1 MTIDPG
7 IKLLIV
13 DDLPENLLALE
24 ASIRDDGYSIHQ
36 ASSGEEALAL
46 LLEHEFALAILD
58 VQMPGMNGFELAELI
73 RGMARTKHLPIVFV
87 SAAGKELDYAFKG
100 YENGAVDF
108 LYKPLDAYVVKS
120 KVQVFVDLYRQ
131 RTELRRQLVAL
142 EESRRRQQALVS
154 ELQTAQVDLK
164 RALQMRDEF
173 MSMVVH
179 ELRTPLSVLAME
191 VRVRQH
197 QIAAENATFFAP
209 ENLSKMFE
217 RDQRQVRSL
226 TRLIDDML
234 DVSQIQHGKLSI
246 RRARCDLTAMLR
258 RVVAEMQGQRSDV
271 PITLKS
277 DCVDLVGDWDEFR
290 LEQVVVNLLTNALR
304 YGASKPVAVELSQL
318 PGAAAIRVS
327 DQGLGIAPED
337 RVRVFEQFVRVGDR
351 LRTPGLGLGLY
362 ITKQLVE
369 AHGGT
374 ISVESTLGEGSTFT
388 VALPTSAAE
397 AQPAIELAV
406 APARAA

>member
-13 DDLPENLLALE
+13 DDLPENLMALE
-24 ASIRDDGYSIHQ
+24 AVIRDDAYSIHQ
-36 ASSGEEALAL
+36 ASSGEQALAL

-108 LYKPLDAYVVKS
+108 MYKPLDAYAVKS
-120 KVQVFVDLYRQ
+120 KVQVFVDLFRQ
-131 RTELRRQLVAL
+131 RTELRRQLAAL
-142 EESRRRQQALVS
+142 EESRRRQQALVA
-154 ELQTAQVDLK
+154 ELQTAQVELK

-197 QIAAENATFFAP
+197 QVANDNQAFFAAENLT
-209 ENLSKMFE
+209 KMFE

-246 RRARCDLTAMLR
+246 RRCATDLTALVR
-258 RVVAEMQGQRSDV
+258 RVVAQTAAQRTDV
-271 PITLKS
+271 QINLKA
-277 DCVDLVGDWDEFR
+277 DVEICGEWDEFR
-290 LEQVVVNLLTNALR
+290 VEQVVVNLLTNALR
-304 YGASKPVAVELSQL
+304 YGAGKPIDVELLQL
-318 PGAAAIRVS
+318 PGAAAVKVT
-327 DQGLGIAPED
+327 DHGVGIAPD
-337 RVRVFEQFVRVGDR
+337 DKARVFEQFVRVGDR
-351 LRTPGLGLGLY
+351 TRTPGLGLGLY

-388 VALPTSAAE
+388 VALPL
-397 AQPAIELAV
+397 PNG
-406 APARAA
+406 

>member
-108 LYKPLDAYVVKS
+108 LYKPLDAYAVKS
-120 KVQVFVDLYRQ
+120 KVQVFVDLFRQ

-209 ENLSKMFE
+209 ENLSRMFE
-217 RDQRQVRSL
+217 RNQRQVRSL

-246 RRARCDLTAMLR
+246 RRGKCDLSAMLK
-258 RVVAEMQGQRSDV
+258 RVVGEVQGQRSDV
-271 PITLKS
+271 PITLKA
-277 DCVDLVGDWDEFR
+277 DCIDLVGDWDEFR

-304 YGASKPVAVELSQL
+304 YGAGKPIRVELIQL

-327 DQGLGIAPED
+327 DEGVGIAPED
-337 RVRVFEQFVRVGDR
+337 RARVFEQFVRVGDR

-374 ISVESTLGEGSTFT
+374 ISVESALGEGSTFT
-388 VALPTSAAE
+388 VALPAASAE
-397 AQPAIELAV
+397 APPAEM
-406 APARAA
+406 PAKAENL

>member
-108 LYKPLDAYVVKS
+108 LYKPLDAYAVKS
-120 KVQVFVDLYRQ
+120 KVQVFVDLYHQ

-197 QIAAENATFFAP
+197 QIAAENTAFFAP
-209 ENLSKMFE
+209 ENLSRMFE

-246 RRARCDLTAMLR
+246 RRARCDLGAMLR

-271 PITLKS
+271 PITLT
-277 DCVDLVGDWDEFR
+277 VDDAELLGEWDEFR

-304 YGASKPVAVELSQL
+304 YGGGKPIAVELAQL
-318 PGAAAIRVS
+318 PGAASIRVS
-327 DQGLGIAPED
+327 DRGVGIAPED
-337 RVRVFEQFVRVGDR
+337 SARVFEQFVRVGDR

-374 ISVESTLGEGSTFT
+374 ISVDSTLGEGSTFT
-388 VALPTSAAE
+388 VALPTAATE
-397 AQPAIELAV
+397 T
-406 APARAA
+406 APAAKAA

>member
-108 LYKPLDAYVVKS
+108 LYKPLDAYAVKS

-154 ELQTAQVDLK
+154 ELQTAQVDLR

-197 QIAAENATFFAP
+197 QIAAENTAFFAP
-209 ENLSKMFE
+209 ENLSRMFE

-246 RRARCDLTAMLR
+246 RRGRCDLSAMLK
-258 RVVAEMQGQRSDV
+258 RVVNEVQGQRSDV
-271 PITLKS
+271 PILLEV

-304 YGASKPVAVELSQL
+304 YGNGKPIRVQLSQL
-318 PGAAAIRVS
+318 PGAATIRVS
-327 DQGLGIAPED
+327 DQGVGIAPED
-337 RVRVFEQFVRVGDR
+337 RARVFEQFVRVGDR

-388 VALPTSAAE
+388 VALPTVNAESAPAAE
-397 AQPAIELAV
+397 PAK
-406 APARAA
+406 AA

>member
-13 DDLPENLLALE
+13 DDLPENLMALE
-24 ASIRDDGYSIHQ
+24 ASIRDEAWSIHQ

-87 SAAGKELDYAFKG
+87 SAAGRELDYAFKG

-108 LYKPLDAYVVKS
+108 LYKPLDAYAVKS

-131 RTELRRQLVAL
+131 RTELRRQLAAL
-142 EESRRRQQALVS
+142 EESRRRQQALVA

-197 QIAAENATFFAP
+197 QVAAGNTTFFSS
-209 ENLSKMFE
+209 ENLSRMFE

-246 RRARCDLTAMLR
+246 RRGRCDLAAMLR
-258 RVVAEMQGQRSDV
+258 RVVAEVQGQRSDV
-271 PITLKS
+271 PITLKA
-277 DCVDLVGDWDEFR
+277 DGVDVVGDWDEFR

-304 YGASKPVAVELSQL
+304 YGAGKPIRVELSEL
-318 PGAAAIRVS
+318 PGAATIRVT
-327 DQGLGIAPED
+327 DQGVGIAPDD
-337 RVRVFEQFVRVGDR
+337 RARVFEQFVRVGDR
-351 LRTPGLGLGLY
+351 TRVPGLGLGLY

-374 ISVESTLGEGSTFT
+374 ISVDSTLGEGSTFT
-388 VALPTSAAE
+388 VALPTAGAE
-397 AQPAIELAV
+397 A
-406 APARAA
+406 APALQTAKAA

>member
-108 LYKPLDAYVVKS
+108 LYKPLDAYAVKS
-120 KVQVFVDLYRQ
+120 KVQVFVDLFRQ

-142 EESRRRQQALVS
+142 EESRRRQQALVA
-154 ELQTAQVDLK
+154 ELQTAQIDLK

-197 QIAAENATFFAP
+197 QLAADNAGFFAT

-258 RVVAEMQGQRSDV
+258 RVVAEVQGQRGDV
-271 PITLKS
+271 RITLAA
-277 DCVDLVGDWDEFR
+277 DCAEIGGDWDEFR

-304 YGASKPVAVELSQL
+304 YGAGKPISVELCQL

-327 DQGLGIAPED
+327 DRGIGIAPED
-337 RVRVFEQFVRVGDR
+337 RLRVFEQFVRVGDR
-351 LRTPGLGLGLY
+351 MRTPGLGLGLY

-374 ISVESTLGEGSTFT
+374 ISVDSTLGEGSTFT
-388 VALPTSAAE
+388 VALPTA
-397 AQPAIELAV
+397 
-406 APARAA
+406 

>member
-1 MTIDPG
+1 MTIDTG

-73 RGMARTKHLPIVFV
+73 RGMARTRHLPIVFV

-108 LYKPLDAYVVKS
+108 LYKPLDAYAVKS

-142 EESRRRQQALVS
+142 EEARRRQQALVS
-154 ELQTAQVDLK
+154 ELQTAQTDLK

-197 QIAAENATFFAP
+197 QVAAQNTAFFAP

-246 RRARCDLTAMLR
+246 RRARCDLAAMLR
-258 RVVAEMQGQRSDV
+258 RVVGEVQGQRGDV
-271 PITLKS
+271 PIMLEA
-277 DCVDLVGDWDEFR
+277 DGAELVGEWDEFR

-304 YGASKPVAVELSQL
+304 YGNGKPVRVQLSHL
-318 PGAAAIRVS
+318 PGAATIRVS
-327 DQGLGIAPED
+327 DQGVGIAPED
-337 RVRVFEQFVRVGDR
+337 RGRVFEQFVRVGDR
-351 LRTPGLGLGLY
+351 MRTPGLGLGLY
-362 ITKQLVE
+362 ITRQLVE

-388 VALPTSAAE
+388 VALPMATTDAVPAASA
-397 AQPAIELAV
+397 PV
-406 APARAA
+406 AAGAT

>member
-1 MTIDPG
+1 MTIDTG

-24 ASIRDDGYSIHQ
+24 ASIRDDNYSIHQ
-36 ASSGEEALAL
+36 ASSGEEALSL
-46 LLEHEFALAILD
+46 LLEHEFALAIID
-58 VQMPGMNGFELAELI
+58 VQMPGMNGFELAELM
-73 RGMARTKHLPIVFV
+73 RGTERTRHIPIIFV
-87 SAAGKELDYAFKG
+87 SAAGSELNYAFKG

-108 LYKPLDAYVVKS
+108 LQKPLDAYAVKS

-154 ELQTAQVDLK
+154 ELQTAQIDLK

-197 QIAAENATFFAP
+197 QIAAENTAFFAP

-246 RRARCDLTAMLR
+246 RRGRCDLTAMLK
-258 RVVAEMQGQRSDV
+258 RVVNEVQGQRGDV
-271 PITLKS
+271 PITLKA
-277 DCVDLVGDWDEFR
+277 DCVDLIGEWDEFR

-304 YGASKPVAVELSQL
+304 YGGGKPIRVELSQL

-327 DQGLGIAPED
+327 DQGVGIAPED
-337 RVRVFEQFVRVGDR
+337 RTRVFEQFVRVGDR

-388 VALPTSAAE
+388 VALPTMAAE
-397 AQPAIELAV
+397 ASAAIE
-406 APARAA
+406 PAKAA

>member
-87 SAAGKELDYAFKG
+87 SAAGRELDYAFKG

-108 LYKPLDAYVVKS
+108 LYKPLDAYAVKS

-154 ELQTAQVDLK
+154 ELQTVQVDLK

-197 QIAAENATFFAP
+197 QIAADNATFFAT

-246 RRARCDLTAMLR
+246 RRGKCDLTAMLR
-258 RVVAEMQGQRSDV
+258 RVVAEMQGQRNDV
-271 PITLKS
+271 PITLNA
-277 DCVDLVGDWDEFR
+277 DCVDLHGEWDEFR

-304 YGASKPVAVELSQL
+304 YGSGKPIVVELRQL

-327 DQGLGIAPED
+327 DQGVGIASED
-337 RVRVFEQFVRVGDR
+337 RVRVFEQFVRVGER

-388 VALPTSAAE
+388 VALPMSAAE
-397 AQPAIELAV
+397 AMPAI

>member
-24 ASIRDDGYSIHQ
+24 ASIRDDGYSVHQ

-108 LYKPLDAYVVKS
+108 LYKPLDAYTVKS

-142 EESRRRQQALVS
+142 EESRRRQQALVA
-154 ELQTAQVDLK
+154 ELQTAQVELK
-164 RALQMRDEF
+164 HALQMRDEF

-197 QIAAENATFFAP
+197 QIAADNVGFFAT

-258 RVVAEMQGQRSDV
+258 RVVAEVSGQSGDV
-271 PITLKS
+271 PITLTA
-277 DCVDLVGDWDEFR
+277 DCVDLAGEWDEFR
-290 LEQVVVNLLTNALR
+290 LEQVVINLLTNALR
-304 YGASKPVAVELSQL
+304 YGGGKPISVELVQL

-327 DQGLGIAPED
+327 DRGIGIAPED
-337 RVRVFEQFVRVGDR
+337 RARVFEQFVRVGDR
-351 LRTPGLGLGLY
+351 MRTPGLGLGLY

-374 ISVESTLGEGSTFT
+374 ISVDSTLGEGSTFT
-388 VALPTSAAE
+388 VALPIVIVE
-397 AQPAIELAV
+397 AV
-406 APARAA
+406 

>member
-36 ASSGEEALAL
+36 ASSGEQALAL

-131 RTELRRQLVAL
+131 RTELRRQLAAL

-197 QIAAENATFFAP
+197 QVAAGNAVFFEP
-209 ENLSKMFE
+209 ENLSRMFE

-246 RRARCDLTAMLR
+246 RRGRCEVGGMLR
-258 RVVAEMQGQRSDV
+258 RVVSEVQGQRSDV
-271 PITLKS
+271 PITL
-277 DCVDLVGDWDEFR
+277 DIACDELVGEWDEFR
-290 LEQVVVNLLTNALR
+290 IEQVVVNLLTNALR
-304 YGASKPVAVELSQL
+304 YGAGKPIRVTLEQL

-327 DQGLGIAPED
+327 DQGVGISPED
-337 RVRVFEQFVRVGDR
+337 SARVFEQFVRVGDR

-388 VALPTSAAE
+388 VALPTAAAE
-397 AQPAIELAV
+397 AAPAPAV
-406 APARAA
+406 ARAA

>member
-36 ASSGEEALAL
+36 AASGEEALAL

-108 LYKPLDAYVVKS
+108 LYKPLDAYAVKS

-154 ELQTAQVDLK
+154 ELQTAQIELK

-197 QIAAENATFFAP
+197 QVAAENTAFFAP

-246 RRARCDLTAMLR
+246 RRGRCDLTAMLR
-258 RVVAEMQGQRSDV
+258 RVVSEIQGQRSDV
-271 PITLKS
+271 EITLQA
-277 DCVDLVGDWDEFR
+277 DCVELVGDWDEFR

-304 YGASKPVAVELSQL
+304 YGGGKPVRVELSQL
-318 PGAAAIRVS
+318 PGAATIRVS
-327 DQGLGIAPED
+327 DQGVGIAPED
-337 RVRVFEQFVRVGDR
+337 RARVFEQFVRVGDR

-374 ISVESTLGEGSTFT
+374 ISVESVLGEGSTFT
-388 VALPTSAAE
+388 VALPTTGAE
-397 AQPAIELAV
+397 SPAGVA
-406 APARAA
+406 APARAGA

>member
-24 ASIRDDGYSIHQ
+24 ASIRDDGYSIHR

-73 RGMARTKHLPIVFV
+73 RGMARTRHLPIVFV

-108 LYKPLDAYVVKS
+108 LYKPLDAYAVKS
-120 KVQVFVDLYRQ
+120 KVQVFVDLYHQ

-154 ELQTAQVDLK
+154 ELQTAQAALK

-197 QIAAENATFFAP
+197 QIAAGNATFFAT

-246 RRARCDLTAMLR
+246 RRAACDLAVMLR
-258 RVVAEMQGQRSDV
+258 RVVAEVQGQRSDV
-271 PITLKS
+271 AISLKA
-277 DCVDLVGDWDEFR
+277 DCVDVRGEWDEFR

-304 YGASKPVAVELSQL
+304 YGGGKPILVELSQL
-318 PGAAAIRVS
+318 PGAASIRVS
-327 DQGLGIAPED
+327 DHGVGISPED
-337 RVRVFEQFVRVGDR
+337 RTRVFEQFVRVGDR

-388 VALPTSAAE
+388 VALPTMAAD
-397 AQPAIELAV
+397 AVPAI
-406 APARAA
+406 APANAA

>member
-24 ASIRDDGYSIHQ
+24 ASIRDDRYSIHQ

-73 RGMARTKHLPIVFV
+73 RGMARTRHLPIVFV

-108 LYKPLDAYVVKS
+108 LYKPLDAYAVKS
-120 KVQVFVDLYRQ
+120 KVQVFVDLYHQ
-131 RTELRRQLVAL
+131 RTELRRQLAAL
-142 EESRRRQQALVS
+142 EESRRRQQALVA
-154 ELQTAQVDLK
+154 ELQTAQVDLQ
-164 RALQMRDEF
+164 RAVKMRDEF

-197 QIAAENATFFAP
+197 QVERGNMEFFAP
-209 ENLSKMFE
+209 DKLARMLE

-246 RRARCDLTAMLR
+246 RRGRCDLTAMLR
-258 RVVAEMQGQRSDV
+258 RVVAEVQGQRGDV
-271 PITLKS
+271 EILLDPECAEIS
-277 DCVDLVGDWDEFR
+277 GEWDEFR

-304 YGASKPVAVELSQL
+304 YGAGKPVHVSLRQR
-318 PGAAAIRVS
+318 PGAAVIQVRDEGV
-327 DQGLGIAPED
+327 GIAPED
-337 RVRVFEQFVRVGDR
+337 VQRVFEQFVRVGE
-351 LRTPGLGLGLY
+351 RTRVPGLGLGLY
-362 ITKQLVE
+362 ITRQLVE

-374 ISVESTLGEGSTFT
+374 IAVESTLGEGSTFT
-388 VALPTSAAE
+388 VALPTAGGGG
-397 AQPAIELAV
+397 
-406 APARAA
+406 ART

>member
-1 MTIDPG
+1 MNID
-7 IKLLIV
+7 IESKLLLV

-24 ASIRDDGYSIHQ
+24 ALIRAPGRIAYRAGSAD
-36 ASSGEEALAL
+36 AALAL
-46 LLEHEFALAILD
+46 LLEHEFALAIVD

-73 RGMARTKHLPIVFV
+73 RGMARTRHLPIVFV

-108 LYKPLDAYVVKS
+108 LYKPLDAYAVKS

-131 RTELRRQLVAL
+131 RTELRRQLAAL
-142 EESRRRQQALVS
+142 EESRRRQQALVA
-154 ELQTAQVDLK
+154 ELQATQIELEG
-164 RALQMRDEF
+164 ALRMRDEF

-197 QIAAENATFFAP
+197 QVAAGNTTFFSP
-209 ENLSKMFE
+209 ENLSRMFE

-246 RRARCDLTAMLR
+246 RRGACDLAAMMR
-258 RVVAEMQGQRSDV
+258 RVVAEVQGQRSDV
-271 PITLKS
+271 PITLKA
-277 DCVDLVGDWDEFR
+277 DGVDVVGEWDEFR

-304 YGASKPVAVELSQL
+304 YGAGKPIRVELDQL
-318 PGAAAIRVS
+318 PGAATIRVS
-327 DQGLGIAPED
+327 DQGVGIAPD
-337 RVRVFEQFVRVGDR
+337 DKARVFEQFVRVGDR
-351 LRTPGLGLGLY
+351 SRIPGLGLGLY
-362 ITKQLVE
+362 ITRQLVE

-388 VALPTSAAE
+388 VALPTASAE
-397 AQPAIELAV
+397 AV
-406 APARAA
+406 PARQAAKAA

>member
-13 DDLPENLLALE
+13 DDLPENLMALE
-24 ASIRDDGYSIHQ
+24 ALIRDDAWSVHQ

-73 RGMARTKHLPIVFV
+73 RGMARTRHLPIVFV

-108 LYKPLDAYVVKS
+108 LYKPLDAYAVKS

-131 RTELRRQLVAL
+131 RTELRRQLAAL
-142 EESRRRQQALVS
+142 EESRRRQQALVA
-154 ELQTAQVDLK
+154 ELQATQIELEL
-164 RALQMRDEF
+164 ALRMRDEF

-197 QIAAENATFFAP
+197 QVAAGNTTFFSP
-209 ENLSKMFE
+209 ENLSRMFE

-246 RRARCDLTAMLR
+246 RRGACDLAAMMR
-258 RVVAEMQGQRSDV
+258 RVVAEVQGQRSDV
-271 PITLKS
+271 PITLKAEG
-277 DCVDLVGDWDEFR
+277 VDVVGEWDEFR

-304 YGASKPVAVELSQL
+304 YGAGKPIRVELDQL
-318 PGAAAIRVS
+318 PGAATIRVS
-327 DQGLGIAPED
+327 DQGVGIAPED
-337 RVRVFEQFVRVGDR
+337 QARVFEQFVRVGDR
-351 LRTPGLGLGLY
+351 TRIPGLGLGLY
-362 ITKQLVE
+362 ITRQLVE

-374 ISVESTLGEGSTFT
+374 ISVESKLGEGSTFT
-388 VALPTSAAE
+388 VALPTAGAE
-397 AQPAIELAV
+397 SV
-406 APARAA
+406 PARQAAKAA

>member
-1 MTIDPG
+1 MTKDRATRI
-7 IKLLIV
+7 LIV
-13 DDLPENLLALE
+13 DDLPENLMALE

-36 ASSGEEALAL
+36 ATSGEEALAL

-58 VQMPGMNGFELAELI
+58 VQMPGMDGFELAELV

-87 SAAGKELDYAFKG
+87 SAAGRELDYAFKG

-108 LYKPLDAYVVKS
+108 LYKPIDAFAVKS
-120 KVQVFVDLYRQ
+120 KVRVFVDLWQQ
-131 RTELRRQLVAL
+131 RLELRRQLGAL
-142 EESRRRQQALVS
+142 EEARRRMQALVG
-154 ELQTAQVDLK
+154 ELQATQVELQH
-164 RALQMRDEF
+164 ALQMRDEF

-197 QIAAENATFFAP
+197 QLAADNAGFFAT
-209 ENLSKMFE
+209 ENLAKMFE

-246 RRARCDLTAMLR
+246 RRGRCDLVEMLR
-258 RVVAEMQGQRSDV
+258 RVVAEISAQREDV
-271 PITLKS
+271 PVTLAT
-277 DCVDLVGDWDEFR
+277 DRETLEGDWDEFR

-304 YGASKPVAVELSQL
+304 YGANMPVAVELRTL
-318 PGAAAIRVS
+318 PGAAQIRVS
-327 DQGLGIAPED
+327 DQGVGIAPED
-337 RVRVFEQFVRVGDR
+337 QARVFEQFVRVGDR
-351 LRTPGLGLGLY
+351 RRISGLGLGLY
-362 ITKQLVE
+362 ITQQLVL

-374 ISVESTLGEGSTFT
+374 IAVESKLGEGSTFT
-388 VALPTSAAE
+388 VTLPPGDGTNAGVWSGTT
-397 AQPAIELAV
+397 
-406 APARAA
+406 

>member
-108 LYKPLDAYVVKS
+108 LYKPLDAYAVKS

-197 QIAAENATFFAP
+197 QIAAENTAFFAP
-209 ENLSKMFE
+209 ENLSRMFE

-246 RRARCDLTAMLR
+246 RRARCDLGAMLR

-271 PITLKS
+271 PITLT
-277 DCVDLVGDWDEFR
+277 VDDAELLGEWDEFR

-304 YGASKPVAVELSQL
+304 YGGGKPIAVELAQL
-318 PGAAAIRVS
+318 PGAASIRVS
-327 DQGLGIAPED
+327 DRGVGIAPED
-337 RVRVFEQFVRVGDR
+337 SARVFEQFVRVGDR

-374 ISVESTLGEGSTFT
+374 ISVDSTLGEGSTFT
-388 VALPTSAAE
+388 VALPTAATE
-397 AQPAIELAV
+397 T
-406 APARAA
+406 APAAKAA

>member
-87 SAAGKELDYAFKG
+87 SAAGRELDYAFKG

-108 LYKPLDAYVVKS
+108 LYKPLDAYAVKS

-142 EESRRRQQALVS
+142 EESRRRQQALVA
-154 ELQTAQVDLK
+154 ELQTAQVDLR

-197 QIAAENATFFAP
+197 QVAAQNSAFFAP

-246 RRARCDLTAMLR
+246 RRGRCDLSAMLK
-258 RVVAEMQGQRSDV
+258 RVVGEMQGQRSDV
-271 PITLKS
+271 AITLQA
-277 DCVDLVGDWDEFR
+277 DGVDLVGEWDEFR

-304 YGASKPVAVELSQL
+304 YGAGKPVRVELDQL
-318 PGAAAIRVS
+318 PGAATIRVS
-327 DQGLGIAPED
+327 DQGVGIAPED
-337 RVRVFEQFVRVGDR
+337 RGRVFEQFVRVGDR
-351 LRTPGLGLGLY
+351 LRAPGLGLGLY
-362 ITKQLVE
+362 ITRQLVE

-374 ISVESTLGEGSTFT
+374 ISVESVLGEGSTFT
-388 VALPTSAAE
+388 VALPTTAA
-397 AQPAIELAV
+397 Q
-406 APARAA
+406 APAAAMAPAPVGAA

>member
-13 DDLPENLLALE
+13 DDLPENLMALE
-24 ASIRDDGYSIHQ
+24 ASIRDDGYSVHQ

-73 RGMARTKHLPIVFV
+73 RGMARTRHLPIVFV
-87 SAAGKELDYAFKG
+87 SAGKELDYAFKG

-108 LYKPLDAYVVKS
+108 LYKPLDAYAVKS
-120 KVQVFVDLYRQ
+120 KVQVFVDLHRQ
-131 RTELRRQLVAL
+131 RTELRHQLVAL
-142 EESRRRQQALVS
+142 EESRRRQQALVA
-154 ELQTAQVDLK
+154 ELQTAQVDLR

-197 QIAAENATFFAP
+197 QVAAGNTTFFLP

-246 RRARCDLTAMLR
+246 RRGRCDLSAMLR
-258 RVVAEMQGQRSDV
+258 RVVAEVQGQRSDV
-271 PITLKS
+271 PITLEA
-277 DCVDLVGDWDEFR
+277 DGVDVVGDWDEFR

-304 YGASKPVAVELSQL
+304 YGAGKPVRVELARL

-327 DQGLGIAPED
+327 DQGVGIAPED
-337 RVRVFEQFVRVGDR
+337 QGRVFEQFVRVGDR
-351 LRTPGLGLGLY
+351 QRVAGLGLGLY
-362 ITKQLVE
+362 LTKQLVE

-374 ISVESTLGEGSTFT
+374 ISVDSTLGEGSTFT
-388 VALPTSAAE
+388 VALPTMMAETEPAMQAAK
-397 AQPAIELAV
+397 
-406 APARAA
+406 AA

>member
-108 LYKPLDAYVVKS
+108 LYKPLDAYAVKS
-120 KVQVFVDLYRQ
+120 KVQVFVDLFRQ

-142 EESRRRQQALVS
+142 EESRRLQQALVA

-164 RALQMRDEF
+164 RAVQMRDEF

-197 QIAAENATFFAP
+197 QVAADNQAFFATP
-209 ENLSKMFE
+209 NLTKMFE

-246 RRARCDLTAMLR
+246 RRGRCDLTGMLR
-258 RVVAEMQGQRSDV
+258 RVVAEVQATRSDV
-271 PITLKS
+271 QITLAA
-277 DCVDLVGDWDEFR
+277 DCAEISGEWDEFR

-304 YGASKPVAVELSQL
+304 YGGGKPVSVDLQQL

-327 DQGLGIAPED
+327 DHGVGIAPED
-337 RVRVFEQFVRVGDR
+337 RGRVFEQFVRVGDR
-351 LRTPGLGLGLY
+351 MRTPGLGLGLY

-374 ISVESTLGEGSTFT
+374 ISVDSTLGEGSTFT
-388 VALPTSAAE
+388 VALPTSGAE
-397 AQPAIELAV
+397 AS
-406 APARAA
+406 

>member
-13 DDLPENLLALE
+13 DDLPENLMALE
-24 ASIRDDGYSIHQ
+24 ASIRDEAWSVHQ

-108 LYKPLDAYVVKS
+108 LYKPLDAYAVKS

-131 RTELRRQLVAL
+131 RTELRRQLAAL
-142 EESRRRQQALVS
+142 EESRRRQQALVA
-154 ELQTAQVDLK
+154 ELQATQIELEG
-164 RALQMRDEF
+164 ALRMRDEF

-197 QIAAENATFFAP
+197 QVAAGNTTFFSP
-209 ENLSKMFE
+209 ENLSRMFE

-246 RRARCDLTAMLR
+246 RRGACDLAAMMR
-258 RVVAEMQGQRSDV
+258 RVVAEVQGQRSDV
-271 PITLKS
+271 PITLKA
-277 DCVDLVGDWDEFR
+277 DGVDVVGEWDEFR

-304 YGASKPVAVELSQL
+304 YGAGKPIRVELEQL
-318 PGAAAIRVS
+318 PGAATIRVS
-327 DQGLGIAPED
+327 DQGVGIAPD
-337 RVRVFEQFVRVGDR
+337 DKARVFEQFVRVGDR
-351 LRTPGLGLGLY
+351 SRIPGLGLGLY
-362 ITKQLVE
+362 ITRQLVE

-374 ISVESTLGEGSTFT
+374 ISVESTLGEGSSFT
-388 VALPTSAAE
+388 VALPTAGAE
-397 AQPAIELAV
+397 AV
-406 APARAA
+406 PARQAVKAV

>member
-24 ASIRDDGYSIHQ
+24 ASIRDDGHSVFQ
-36 ASSGEEALAL
+36 ARSGEEALSL

-73 RGMARTKHLPIVFV
+73 RGMARTRHLPIVFV
-87 SAAGKELDYAFKG
+87 SAAGKDLDYAFQG

-108 LYKPLDAYVVKS
+108 LHKPLDAYAVRS
-120 KVQVFVDLYRQ
+120 KVRVFVDLYRQ
-131 RTELRRQLVAL
+131 RTELRRQLAAL
-142 EESRRRQQALVS
+142 EESRRLQQALVA
-154 ELQTAQVDLK
+154 ELQEAQVDLR
-164 RALQMRDEF
+164 RAVKTRDEF

-197 QIAAENATFFAP
+197 QLAAGNAGFFSQ
-209 ENLSKMFE
+209 ENLARMLE

-234 DVSQIQHGKLSI
+234 DVSQIRHGKLSI
-246 RRARCDLTAMLR
+246 RRGRCDLPAMLR
-258 RVVAEMQGQRSDV
+258 RVVAEVQGQRGDV
-271 PITLKS
+271 PVTLETDGS
-277 DCVDLVGDWDEFR
+277 EIFGEWDEFR
-290 LEQVVVNLLTNALR
+290 LEQVVVNLLNNALR
-304 YGASKPVAVELSQL
+304 YGAGKPVRVELRQM
-318 PGAAAIRVS
+318 PGAAEIRVV
-327 DQGLGIAPED
+327 DQGIGIAPED
-337 RVRVFEQFVRVGDR
+337 RARIFEQFVRVGE
-351 LRTPGLGLGLY
+351 RTRAPGLGLGLY
-362 ITKQLVE
+362 ITRQLVE

-374 ISVESTLGEGSTFT
+374 ISVDSVPGEGATFT
-388 VALPTSAAE
+388 VALPTTG
-397 AQPAIELAV
+397 PD
-406 APARAA
+406 RA

>member
-13 DDLPENLLALE
+13 DDLPENLMALE
-24 ASIRDDGYSIHQ
+24 ASIRDEAWSIHQ

-108 LYKPLDAYVVKS
+108 LYKPLDAYAVKS

-154 ELQTAQVDLK
+154 ELQTAQVDLR

-197 QIAAENATFFAP
+197 QVAAGNTTFFLP

-246 RRARCDLTAMLR
+246 RRGKCDLSAMLK
-258 RVVAEMQGQRSDV
+258 RVVAEVQGQRSDV
-271 PITLKS
+271 PITLKA
-277 DCVDLVGDWDEFR
+277 DCVDLVGEWDEFR

-304 YGASKPVAVELSQL
+304 YGAGKPIRVELAQL

-327 DQGLGIAPED
+327 DQGVGIAPED
-337 RVRVFEQFVRVGDR
+337 RGRVFEQFVRVGDR
-351 LRTPGLGLGLY
+351 QRVAGLGLGLY

-374 ISVESTLGEGSTFT
+374 ISVDSTLGEGSTFT
-388 VALPTSAAE
+388 VALPTMTAE
-397 AQPAIELAV
+397 AEPAIHAAKV
-406 APARAA
+406 A

>member
-13 DDLPENLLALE
+13 DDLPENLMALE
-24 ASIRDDGYSIHQ
+24 ASIRDEAWSVHQ

-73 RGMARTKHLPIVFV
+73 RGMARTRHLPIVFV

-108 LYKPLDAYVVKS
+108 LYKPLDAYAVKS

-131 RTELRRQLVAL
+131 RTELRRQLAAL
-142 EESRRRQQALVS
+142 EESRRRQQALVA
-154 ELQTAQVDLK
+154 ELQATQIELEG
-164 RALQMRDEF
+164 ALRMRDEF

-197 QIAAENATFFAP
+197 QVAAGNTTFFSP
-209 ENLSKMFE
+209 ENLSRMFE

-246 RRARCDLTAMLR
+246 RRGACDLAAMMR
-258 RVVAEMQGQRSDV
+258 RVVAEVQGQRSDV
-271 PITLKS
+271 PITLKA
-277 DCVDLVGDWDEFR
+277 DGVDVVGEWDEFR

-304 YGASKPVAVELSQL
+304 YGAGKPIRVELDQL
-318 PGAAAIRVS
+318 PGAATIRVS
-327 DQGLGIAPED
+327 DQGVGIAPD
-337 RVRVFEQFVRVGDR
+337 DKARVFEQFVRVGDR
-351 LRTPGLGLGLY
+351 SRIPGLGLGLY
-362 ITKQLVE
+362 ITRQLVE

-388 VALPTSAAE
+388 VALPTASAE
-397 AQPAIELAV
+397 AV
-406 APARAA
+406 PARQAAKAA

>member
-1 MTIDPG
+1 MTIDTG

-24 ASIRDDGYSIHQ
+24 ASIRDESYSIHQ
-36 ASSGEEALAL
+36 AKSGEEALAL

-108 LYKPLDAYVVKS
+108 LYKPLDAYAVKS
-120 KVQVFVDLYRQ
+120 KVGVFVDLYRQ
-131 RTELRRQLVAL
+131 RTELRRQLMAL
-142 EESRRRQQALVS
+142 EESRRRQQALVA

-197 QIAAENATFFAP
+197 QLAADNGAFFATD
-209 ENLSKMFE
+209 NLGRMFE

-246 RRARCDLTAMLR
+246 RRGRCDLVAMLR

-271 PITLKS
+271 QITLQC
-277 DCVDLVGDWDEFR
+277 DIPALTGDWDEFR
-290 LEQVVVNLLTNALR
+290 LEQVVINLLTNALR
-304 YGASKPVAVELSQL
+304 YGGGKPVSVELAQL
-318 PGAAAIRVS
+318 PGAAAIRVR
-327 DQGLGIAPED
+327 DHGIGIASED
-337 RVRVFEQFVRVGDR
+337 RGRVFEQFVRVGDR
-351 LRTPGLGLGLY
+351 MRTPGLGLGLY

-374 ISVESTLGEGSTFT
+374 ISVDSTLGEGSTFT
-388 VALPTSAAE
+388 VALPTGGEAA
-397 AQPAIELAV
+397 AG
-406 APARAA
+406 